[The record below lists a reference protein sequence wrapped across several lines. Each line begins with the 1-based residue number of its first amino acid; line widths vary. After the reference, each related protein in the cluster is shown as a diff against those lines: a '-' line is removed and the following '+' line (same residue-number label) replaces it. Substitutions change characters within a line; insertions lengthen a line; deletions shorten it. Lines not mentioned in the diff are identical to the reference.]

1 MKESASILKNST
13 SRFADVAHQTLTFD
27 REIESEKLVLEL
39 LDCAWVQRL
48 RCIRQTGNTSLVYM
62 FAEHSR
68 FGHSLGVAYL
78 ASILMKN
85 LERKFLDKVA
95 PWKCAVSA
103 AALLHD
109 IGHCAPGSHL
119 AERVWSGATGATR
132 HEELSK
138 KIILEDPEI
147 NSLLK
152 SYGEDLPEKVV
163 KILSES
169 NDLPGWTHQII
180 SGGGWNADRGNW
192 AIVDSAMC
200 SVSYGRYNVT
210 ALLDSFLISGEDDL
224 VIHENRLDA
233 LTHFYLARDSM
244 YRQIYQH
251 RVLQT
256 ADAMVEQLV
265 KRARTV
271 NPKLLFTDQTMRSA
285 LSFKNPLIDL
295 TLEDLFSMT
304 DYWWFYHLEKWRKAE
319 DKVIADLA
327 ERLYLRKLFKT
338 IRLPSNPADAKT
350 VVEHARSL
358 AEKEFAYDPEYYVL
372 KIGNAEDHKSHYESP
387 PLVVLDDGRL
397 KPASEIEPVIAKII
411 DRPEAGRQWIALPS
425 EIKQMIGVP
434 R

>member
-1 MKESASILKNST
+1 MSEASSLLVNST

-27 REIESEKLVLEL
+27 KELPSEKLVLDL
-39 LDCAWVQRL
+39 LNCSWVQRL
-48 RCIRQTGNTSLVYM
+48 RSIRQTGNTSLVYM

-78 ASILMKN
+78 ASLLMKN
-85 LERKFLDKVA
+85 LERKFGDKVK
-95 PWKCAVSA
+95 PWKCAVTA

-119 AERVWSGATGATR
+119 AERVWSKNGKSK

-147 NSLLK
+147 SAILK
-152 SYGEDLPEKVV
+152 SYSQELPEQVV
-163 KILSES
+163 EILSES
-169 NDLPGWTHQII
+169 ENLPGWTHQII

-200 SVSYGRYNVT
+200 SVNYGRYNVT
-210 ALLDSFLISGEDDL
+210 ALLDSFLISSDGDL

-256 ADAMVEQLV
+256 ADSMVEKLV
-265 KRARTV
+265 ERASEIDSS
-271 NPKLLFTDQTMRSA
+271 LFFADNTMNAA
-285 LSFKNPLIDL
+285 LSSKNPLAEL
-295 TLEDLFSMT
+295 PLEKVYSMT
-304 DYWWFYHLEKWRKAE
+304 DYWWTYHVEKWTKSE
-319 DKVIADLA
+319 DSILADLA
-327 ERLYLRKLFKT
+327 NRLFTRKLFKT
-338 IRLPSNPADAKT
+338 IRLSSDQNESESFVKEVEKITREEFKMDPS
-350 VVEHARSL
+350 
-358 AEKEFAYDPEYYVL
+358 YYVL
-372 KIGNAEDHKSHYESP
+372 KVGSLGEASSHYESP
-387 PLVVLDDGRL
+387 PLVVLDNGKL
-397 KPASEIEPVIAKII
+397 SPASEIEPIIAKII
-411 DRPEAGRQWIALPS
+411 ERPEAGRQWLAVPE
-425 EIKQMIGVP
+425 EIKLKIGVA